1 MLGLKNTNLHYILA
15 PAVILQSCFSLVPSP
30 EQLML
35 SQPDLISKTDC
46 DLAVGGKKKSQAN
59 QKSPSA
65 ALPWGYSS
73 PINVLF
79 AKITDN
85 STIKGGRWRGGIKE
99 RSSDTRGEKRK
110 REKGGRNKRQKNSER
125 KEDGLLRENDEWTN

>member
-1 MLGLKNTNLHYILA
+1 MIW
-15 PAVILQSCFSLVPSP
+15 QS
-30 EQLML
+30 
-35 SQPDLISKTDC
+35 
-46 DLAVGGKKKSQAN
+46 GGEKSQAN

-85 STIKGGRWRGGIKE
+85 STIEGGRCAGEIKE
-99 RSSDTRGEKRK
+99 RSSGTTGEKLGERERETR
-110 REKGGRNKRQKNSER
+110 REKKRQAGGQAGVGGRGRERPAKTLLWSRKPCKRC
-125 KEDGLLRENDEWTN
+125 

>member
-1 MLGLKNTNLHYILA
+1 MIW
-15 PAVILQSCFSLVPSP
+15 QS
-30 EQLML
+30 E
-35 SQPDLISKTDC
+35 
-46 DLAVGGKKKSQAN
+46 GGESQAN

-85 STIKGGRWRGGIKE
+85 STMEGGRCGGGIKE
-99 RSSDTRGEKRK
+99 RSSGTGGAVLGREQNEAETRREKR
-110 REKGGRNKRQKNSER
+110 RQA
-125 KEDGLLRENDEWTN
+125 GIHG

>member
-1 MLGLKNTNLHYILA
+1 MIW
-15 PAVILQSCFSLVPSP
+15 QSG
-30 EQLML
+30 
-35 SQPDLISKTDC
+35 K
-46 DLAVGGKKKSQAN
+46 KKKSQAN

-110 REKGGRNKRQKNSER
+110 RETREKQEAEKKQER
-125 KEDGLLRENDEWTN
+125 KEHGLLRKNNE